1 VCVDLRHTLTAISPR
16 WANEHIVIPYQ
27 LAQEIDM
34 VVGKRGRSSFLAA
47 AAAVRELS
55 RLRQL
60 QAIERIAGSW
70 KDKDHPELK
79 QGAAKWVTKQRQV
92 DERRCRP
99 PRRNSQT

>member
-1 VCVDLRHTLTAISPR
+1 MAKRT
-16 WANEHIVIPYQ
+16 HIVIPDQ

-34 VVGKRGRSSFLAA
+34 VVGKRGRSSFLA

-79 QGAAKWVTKQRQV
+79 QGAAKWVAKQRQL
-92 DERRCRP
+92 DERRLKKAAR
-99 PRRNSQT
+99 